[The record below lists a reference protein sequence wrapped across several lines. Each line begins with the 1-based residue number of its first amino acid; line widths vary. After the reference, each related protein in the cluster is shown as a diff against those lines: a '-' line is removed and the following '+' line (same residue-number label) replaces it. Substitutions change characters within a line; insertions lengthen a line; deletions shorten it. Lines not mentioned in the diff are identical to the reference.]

1 MAWDIATGE
10 NKHIKLFIY
19 GPAGC
24 WKTRVMLRLGNVP
37 EDKEPILAVMD
48 TEFGTDHYAKE
59 FRFRRKQKTNCIDIV
74 NDIKDIIKTPG
85 NIKALGVDSYTIFDK
100 SLVSKWVD
108 LYLKRL
114 LTSSGHKSE
123 FYVLQPNDH
132 QNINKERDA
141 FIRMLLES
149 NLNVFVTAEVK
160 NEWEGLKVVGKTF
173 DAPER
178 FEHFFDT
185 VIEIR
190 ERKGK
195 PGYTARVHKDRSYRL
210 KKNAE
215 YDWDSEQQAYEL
227 LKVFDL
233 TQTFENIIRDEP
245 IDTTAVDVP
254 DFAKEAATKAANA
267 AESNNDLL
275 WTISNLKKELRIPTD
290 NWGALL
296 KPFSVTTATALN
308 EIQLVE
314 LKHKL
319 EAMRPTPAAQA
330 A

>member
-1 MAWDIATGE
+1 M
-10 NKHIKLFIY
+10 
-19 GPAGC
+19 
-24 WKTRVMLRLGNVP
+24 
-37 EDKEPILAVMD
+37 
-48 TEFGTDHYAKE
+48 
-59 FRFRRKQKTNCIDIV
+59 
-74 NDIKDIIKTPG
+74 
-85 NIKALGVDSYTIFDK
+85 
-100 SLVSKWVD
+100 
-108 LYLKRL
+108 
-114 LTSSGHKSE
+114 
-123 FYVLQPNDH
+123 
-132 QNINKERDA
+132 
-141 FIRMLLES
+141 
-149 NLNVFVTAEVK
+149 
-160 NEWEGLKVVGKTF
+160 
-173 DAPER
+173 
-178 FEHFFDT
+178 
-185 VIEIR
+185 
-190 ERKGK
+190 
-195 PGYTARVHKDRSYRL
+195 
-210 KKNAE
+210 
-215 YDWDSEQQAYEL
+215 
-227 LKVFDL
+227 FDL